1 MNNFDRMNTIRRD
14 KETKLLRK
22 CILKYLKDI
31 PTVGERHR
39 GVFSITGYRFYDT
52 SLNTYYVEVDVV
64 FKGELKVSVSSIAED
79 KWVGADVKT
88 NGNYRISP
96 IRLGQFLRNTMFRD
110 INQRLSLFDTKISNQ
125 YGIKKMKWV

>member
-64 FKGELKVSVSSIAED
+64 FKGELKFSVSAIQEDQWFGSDIKKNGKYKVSSI
-79 KWVGADVKT
+79 G
-88 NGNYRISP
+88 
-96 IRLGQFLRNTMFRD
+96 LGRFFRNTLFRD
-110 INQRLSLFDTKISNQ
+110 INQRLSLFDTKISYQ